1 MSKKNK
7 LPIKIE
13 SPYTCPN
20 CGEKNYFYISKKGK
34 KKGILVGEY
43 FHESF
48 FDPHHGNC
56 YDCYTCDHH
65 WNVRDEESKHRLLK
79 FLK

>member
-43 FHESF
+43 FHENGIKENIKSSSLA
-48 FDPHHGNC
+48 DLN
-56 YDCYTCDHH
+56 
-65 WNVRDEESKHRLLK
+65 
-79 FLK
+79 